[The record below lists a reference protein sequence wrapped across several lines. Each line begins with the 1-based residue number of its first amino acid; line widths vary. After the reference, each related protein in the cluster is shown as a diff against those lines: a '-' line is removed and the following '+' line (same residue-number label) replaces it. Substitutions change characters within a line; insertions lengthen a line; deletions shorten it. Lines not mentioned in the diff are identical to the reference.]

1 MKTAPTFWPGP
12 LESCLNSPSKNSEA
26 MNLKY
31 TLCVLHMTINEKC
44 SIEDA
49 KNALL
54 EADKYSLK
62 KMRNVVFKIKKYMC

>member
-1 MKTAPTFWPGP
+1 
-12 LESCLNSPSKNSEA
+12 

-31 TLCVLHMTINEKC
+31 TQCVLHMTKNEKC